1 MSTAS
6 QPKAKFRSSCRDKL
20 TILCIVAVLAHTGIV
35 YSHELQVK
43 TKQRTKALENLTVD
57 QMQQR
62 EQDIIAREWRV
73 VRPLLPT
80 LDKSRLDAPEYGF
93 SRDNRGKNFCEALQ
107 RDLVAGNYAMVR
119 KPEIAASEVGT
130 KEFVHA
136 YLDAEKDCTNKFR
149 DSAESLAK
157 AVEKTSYNIGRY
169 WISLINGG
177 LVRWYFDYEEN
188 HLLFTY
194 ETDACRNR
202 LEVPNWPRK
211 GSVKFEDPS
220 EDFPVIGNTTSSRDY
235 TETLAISVVQ
245 RLSGEFIA
253 LEYIETTGTGDE
265 YQKGPWGGSH
275 LPKMGWT
282 PAPDP
287 TLTSSNKSPQ
297 KKSKYLKKP
306 VPQDNKLTTH
316 FLGAF
321 IAPHPWEALFP
332 EEEWSHQGEFGFPNA
347 PCVWQID

>member
-6 QPKAKFRSSCRDKL
+6 QPKAKFRSSCRNKL
-20 TILCIVAVLAHTGIV
+20 TTLCIVAVLAHTGMV

-43 TKQRTKALENLTVD
+43 PKQPTKALENLTVD

-73 VRPLLPT
+73 VRPLLST

-119 KPEIAASEVGT
+119 KPEISASEVGT
-130 KEFVHA
+130 KEFVQA
-136 YLDAEKDCTNKFR
+136 YLDAEKGCPNELRGSDRFVKDF
-149 DSAESLAK
+149 EK
-157 AVEKTSYNIGRY
+157 APNSIKRP
-169 WISLINGG
+169 WISFIPGG
-177 LVRWYFDYEEN
+177 LARWYFDYKGN

-211 GSVKFEDPS
+211 GTVKFKDPP
-220 EDFPVIGNTTSSRDY
+220 EGVEQLGTTSRDY

-245 RLSGEFIA
+245 RRSGEFIA

-275 LPKMGWT
+275 LPQMGWT
-282 PAPDP
+282 PASDP
-287 TLTSSNKSPQ
+287 TLASSNKSLQ
-297 KKSKYLKKP
+297 KKSKHLKKP
-306 VPQDNKLTTH
+306 VLQDNELTTH

-332 EEEWSHQGEFGFPNA
+332 EEEWSHEGEFGFPNA